1 MLMDKYDVIVV
12 GAGSSGGVVA
22 ARLSENASRR
32 VLLLEAGPDFPQ
44 EETVPP
50 LFTFSGEHHWRG
62 AAGIPEFDWDFVN
75 TDGAGALQ
83 GRSLRVPRGRLVGG
97 TSMINATIAARGAP
111 FDFDRWAAMGNK
123 GWAWADLLPLFIAI
137 ENDVNFG
144 ADPIHGRDGPIVI
157 QRYRPQSWA
166 PVNRAMY
173 DACVELGVREAPDLN
188 APDGQAGV
196 VGPMPHNRYKEVRLG
211 TLVTYIRSARARP
224 NLTIQAH
231 AHVDRIILNRARAEG
246 VAYIDGAGKRQTAYA
261 DEIVISAG
269 VYNSPAILQRSGIGP
284 AEWLR
289 PLGVEVA
296 RDLAVGRSLTDHPG
310 FPMLFKA
317 EGLGVTTGRF
327 FAANVRGPA
336 NADGEPEWQTHP
348 FPVDEE
354 EHTAGFWTYLTRQE
368 ATGEVRIQS
377 SDPTRPPLIDHRFNT
392 RQRDRDRFALGLSSR
407 TCWRRGRFKPTA
419 RRRSTISISRSRR
432 RWPNRWAPPTISRDR
447 SRWARRAI
455 RRRSSGLTFACMAS
469 TTSGSPTPASIPT
482 TSCTTP
488 TSRPSWSGRWRLAS
502 SAGPASGLE
511 IRRCHFRVA
520 PTFPGSA
527 DPAAPL
533 AVLAAIEH
541 FQRLG

>member
-12 GAGSSGGVVA
+12 GAGSSGAVVA

-62 AAGIPEFDWDFVN
+62 AAGIPEFDWDFAN

-83 GRSLRVPRGRLVGG
+83 GRTLRVPRGRLVGG

-144 ADPIHGRDGPIVI
+144 DQPIHGRDGPIVI

-173 DACVELGVREAPDLN
+173 DACVELGVREARDLN

-211 TLVTYIRSARARP
+211 TLVTYIRSTRARP
-224 NLTIQAH
+224 NLTIRAQ
-231 AHVDRIILNRARAEG
+231 AHVDRILLEGARANG
-246 VAYIDGAGKRQTAYA
+246 VAYIDRERKPQTAFA

-289 PLGVEVA
+289 PLGVDVV
-296 RDLAVGRSLTDHPG
+296 RDLAVGRNLTDHPG
-310 FPMLFKA
+310 FPMLFRA

-354 EHTAGFWTYLTRQE
+354 EHIAGFWTYLTRQK
-368 ATGEVRIQS
+368 AKGEVRIQS
-377 SDPTRPPLIDHRFNT
+377 SNPTEPPLIDHRYNT
-392 RQRDRDRFALGLSSR
+392 RRRDQDRFDDARSFVKDMLATRTFRAHGAKSIDDLDKPIAEALSEAMG
-407 TCWRRGRFKPTA
+407 PA
-419 RRRSTISISRSRR
+419 HHQ
-432 RWPNRWAPPTISRDR
+432 
-447 SRWARRAI
+447 
-455 RRRSSGLTFACMAS
+455 
-469 TTSGSPTPASIPT
+469 SGSV
-482 TSCTTP
+482 
-488 TSRPSWSGRWRLAS
+488 RM
-502 SAGPASGLE
+502 GPASDPTTVVGSDL
-511 IRRCHFRVA
+511 RVHGFDNLRVA
-520 PTFPGSA
+520 DTSIYPDNVMHNTNLTAMVVGEM
-527 DPAAPL
+527 AARFVSR
-533 AVLAAIEH
+533 ANV
-541 FQRLG
+541 GG

>member
-1 MLMDKYDVIVV
+1 MDKYDAIVI

-22 ARLSENASRR
+22 ARLTENASRQ

-75 TDGAGALQ
+75 TDGAGALR

-111 FDFDRWAAMGNK
+111 FDFDRWAAMGNT

-144 ADPIHGRDGPIVI
+144 DQPIHGRDGPIVI
-157 QRYRPQSWA
+157 QRYRAASWA

-173 DACVELGVREAPDLN
+173 DACLELGVKEAPDLN

-224 NLTIQAH
+224 NLTIRAQAH
-231 AHVDRIILNRARAEG
+231 ADRIILNGARAEG
-246 VAYIDGAGKRQTAYA
+246 VVYIDRAGKRQTAYA

-289 PLGVEVA
+289 PLGVEVV
-296 RDLAVGRSLTDHPG
+296 RDLAVGRNLTDHPG
-310 FPMLFKA
+310 FPMLFRA

-354 EHTAGFWTYLTRQE
+354 EHIAGFWTYLTRQE
-368 ATGEVRIQS
+368 AKGEVRIQS
-377 SDPTRPPLIDHRFNT
+377 SDPARPPLIDHRFNT
-392 RQRDRDRFALGLSSR
+392 RERVRDRFDRARSFVKAMLATRTFQAHGAKAIDDLMKPIAEALAESMG
-407 TCWRRGRFKPTA
+407 PA
-419 RRRSTISISRSRR
+419 HHQ
-432 RWPNRWAPPTISRDR
+432 
-447 SRWARRAI
+447 
-455 RRRSSGLTFACMAS
+455 
-469 TTSGSPTPASIPT
+469 SGSVKM
-482 TSCTTP
+482 
-488 TSRPSWSGRWRLAS
+488 
-502 SAGPASGLE
+502 GPAS
-511 IRRCHFRVA
+511 
-520 PTFPGSA
+520 
-527 DPAAPL
+527 DPAAVVGPDL
-533 AVLAAIEH
+533 RVHGFDNLRVADTGVYPDNVMHNTNLTALVVGEMAAR
-541 FQRLG
+541 FVARANAGA